1 MSVPWDA
8 TTNFTEKRIGRFG
21 NTKMGANPPN
31 MVRGALYRGLLK
43 DRRLFTFGGSTFLAN
58 QSDPDWKQP
67 DSDQYSMWSYDTEAM
82 AWDQYDLTYAV
93 PRRPNWGAVTEAI
106 PLGIAF
112 FLNGQVDRGSSY
124 VLYSMTE
131 YVNGTMSN
139 ETHNQITYLGGMVI
153 IDLVTQ
159 IARNVSTDTLGAPR
173 VGGGLVHAMRFGKT
187 INGTLVTFG
196 GMRSASDKNNTFS
209 NGVLVDFSTI
219 SLCDTFN
226 EVDVIWF
233 NQSTS
238 GETPPPRVD
247 FCVLP
252 GVKSA
257 KDNSSHNVYIY
268 GGYDPMQSIM
278 YSDVYVLSL
287 PSFTWTK
294 LYSGNN
300 PKFGHTCH
308 TAGPRQMMTVGGSL
322 DADMYAVETSGQ
334 LPNLTTMKC
343 DQLGG
348 VALFDLSNLT
358 WSSSFNPYA
367 PEYQV
372 PQKVVDVIGGSGYG
386 GATLTEPFGG
396 FAHAA
401 ISTMFSPPVTSVSPT
416 IPTST
421 RASPKNDNDG
431 YIAGAV
437 VGSVAGIAIIVSLI
451 ALVLRRRRRITIPY
465 ELSDESSRNKKD
477 KVAQRRELPAQDV
490 PVELPVD
497 QDTAEPQDEREYRTT
512 LTSPIELPAN
522 NA

>member
-8 TTNFTEKRIGRFG
+8 TTNFTEKRIGR
-21 NTKMGANPPN
+21 
-31 MVRGALYRGLLK
+31 GALYRGLAK

-82 AWDQYDLTYAV
+82 EWGQYDLTYAV
-93 PRRPNWGAVTEAI
+93 PRRPNWGAVTEATS
-106 PLGIAF
+106 LGIAF
-112 FLNGQVDRGSSY
+112 FLNGQVDHGSSY
-124 VLYSMTE
+124 VSYSMTE

-153 IDLVTQ
+153 IDLATQ

-173 VGGGLVHAMRFGKT
+173 VGGGLVHAMRFGKM

-196 GMRSASDKNNTFS
+196 GMQNASDKNNTFS
-209 NGVLVDFSTI
+209 NGVLIDFSTI

-238 GETPPPRVD
+238 G
-247 FCVLP
+247 
-252 GVKSA
+252 VKSA

-268 GGYDPMQSIM
+268 GGYDPIRSIM
-278 YSDVYVLSL
+278 YDDVYVLSL

-308 TAGPRQMMTVGGSL
+308 IAGPRQMMTVGGSL

-334 LPNLTTMKC
+334 LPNLTTLKC
-343 DQLGG
+343 DQWGG

-358 WSSSFNPYA
+358 WSSSFNLYA

-401 ISTMFSPPVTSVSPT
+401 ISTMFNPPVTSVSPT

-421 RASPKNDNDG
+421 RAGPRNDNDD

-437 VGSVAGIAIIVSLI
+437 VGSVVVMAIIVGLI
-451 ALVLRRRRRITIPY
+451 DLILHRRRRITIPY

-497 QDTAEPQDEREYRTT
+497 QDTAELQDERGDRTT
-512 LTSPIELPAN
+512 LTSPIELPVN
-522 NA
+522 NASD